1 MPEPAAAPPSIYN
14 QQSIQN
20 GTGAGVLTP
29 GPQGAP
35 GAQGKP
41 AGDDADIIDAVA
53 KIFKASKKIAEMKDG
68 AKPYV
73 DRIQAAL
80 KEMFVD
86 VFKKD
91 PKDLDASA
99 GGDAKPPADNATPP
113 PDAGNP
119 TPPPPAGAPA

>member
-1 MPEPAAAPPSIYN
+1 MPEPAAAPPSFYN
-14 QQSIQN
+14 QMSQQG
-20 GTGAGVLTP
+20 GTGAGTTAP
-29 GPQGAP
+29 GPAD
-35 GAQGKP
+35 KP
-41 AGDDADIIDAVA
+41 KGDDADIIDAVA

-119 TPPPPAGAPA
+119 TPPPAAGAPA